1 MSIMATFLRPLARQ
15 QAAQISSLTRSF
27 ATVPNTGADS
37 QAGEVNK
44 DAVLKI
50 LDDFNTLKKQKA
62 AAQAKQ
68 NSQRQ
73 SKGLLSGATYHPD
86 ALVDARPRQQR
97 PKTVTPSQDP
107 FDALGL
113 DPLKE
118 YKNFNLLSNFV
129 SDIGKILPRAQ
140 TGITAKNQRKLAK
153 AIKRARAMGLM
164 SSTGKVT
171 SVGSYFGV

>member
-1 MSIMATFLRPLARQ
+1 MT
-15 QAAQISSLTRSF
+15 LT
-27 ATVPNTGADS
+27 P
-37 QAGEVNK
+37 
-44 DAVLKI
+44 
-50 LDDFNTLKKQKA
+50 KQKA

-73 SKGLLSGATYHPD
+73 TKGLISGATYHPD
-86 ALVDARPRQQR
+86 ALVDSRPRQQR
-97 PKTVTPSQDP
+97 PKTITPSQDP

-129 SDIGKILPRAQ
+129 SDIGKILPRTQ

-164 SSTGKVT
+164 SSTGKVS

>member
-1 MSIMATFLRPLARQ
+1 MATFLRPLARQ
-15 QAAQISSLTRSF
+15 QTAQISSLSRSF
-27 ATVPNTGADS
+27 SSLPTTGADS
-37 QAGEVNK
+37 QSPEV
-44 DAVLKI
+44 
-50 LDDFNTLKKQKA
+50 KKQKA

-73 SKGLLSGATYHPD
+73 SKGLISGATYHPD
-86 ALVDARPRQQR
+86 ALVDSRPRQQR
-97 PKTVTPSQDP
+97 PKIVTPSQDP

-129 SDIGKILPRAQ
+129 SDIGKILPRTQ

-164 SSTGKVT
+164 SSTGKVS

>member
-1 MSIMATFLRPLARQ
+1 M
-15 QAAQISSLTRSF
+15 SSLPP
-27 ATVPNTGADS
+27 VPASGVSLPAED
-37 QAGEVNK
+37 GEVPASK

-50 LDDFNTLKKQKA
+50 LDDFNTLKRAKA

-68 NSQRQ
+68 NLQRQ
-73 SKGLLSGATYHPD
+73 TKGLHAGTTYHPD
-86 ALVDARPRQQR
+86 QLIDPRPRQQR
-97 PKTVTPSQDP
+97 PRATTPTQDP

-129 SDIGKILPRAQ
+129 SDMGKILPRQQ

-171 SVGSYFGV
+171 SIGSYFGA